1 MPKGEFEFT
10 WFRHANGAREGKD
23 TSSSPFFFFKQRQ
36 HALSEFCSSKAKYK
50 EKGLTVIK
58 RALSQSECGNVKY
71 NNQGQNPGYNQAMGS
86 YNGAAWT

>member
-1 MPKGEFEFT
+1 MENLNLHGLDMQMEPRKAKT
-10 WFRHANGAREGKD
+10 LARH
-23 TSSSPFFFFKQRQ
+23 FFFFKQRQ
-36 HALSEFCSSKAKYK
+36 HALSEFCSSKGKYK
-50 EKGLTVIK
+50 EKGFTVIK